1 MTSNNKYI
9 SIIAEIGSTH
19 DGSIGNA
26 LKAIDAASESGA
38 NIVKFQTH
46 IAEAESLPNAPSPIF
61 FNEESRMDYFRR
73 TAFNI
78 EQWIKI
84 ADYCKLK
91 NVEFLSSPFSLEA
104 VELLEKVGVSSF
116 KIPSGEVT
124 NLPLLERISK
134 TSKCVY
140 LSSGMSNWSE
150 LDQAI
155 NILKKSNALIPMQC
169 TSSYPCDPESVGL
182 NIIGEM
188 RERYKLPVGFSDHTL
203 GFAAAISAV
212 ALGCVVIEK
221 HFTFSKLM
229 YGSDAYHS
237 MEPKEFKL
245 FCDSIKEAAI
255 IRGTKV
261 DKNNLDQFMQ
271 MKKIFQKSIVTSCN
285 LKKGEILCEDN
296 ISFKKPGNG
305 ISASQYKK
313 IIGKRLLKDMPK
325 NIQISWGDLI

>member
-1 MTSNNKYI
+1 MTADNKSI
-9 SIIAEIGSTH
+9 SIIAEIGSIH

-26 LKAIDAASESGA
+26 LKAIDVAAESGA

-46 IAEAESLPNAPSPIF
+46 IAEAESLPDAPSPSF
-61 FNEESRMDYFRR
+61 FTEESRIDYFHR

-84 ADYCKLK
+84 AEYCKQK

-124 NLPLLERISK
+124 NLPLVERISE

-150 LDQAI
+150 LDEAI
-155 NILKKSNALIPMQC
+155 KILRKSKKLIPMQC
-169 TSSYPCDPESVGL
+169 TSSYPCAPESVGL

-188 RERYKLPVGFSDHTL
+188 RERYKLSIGFSDHTL

-212 ALGCVVIEK
+212 AMGCIAVEK

-229 YGSDAYHS
+229 YGSDAAHS

-245 FCDSIKEAAI
+245 FCDVIKEAAI
-255 IRGTKV
+255 IRDTKL
-261 DKNNLDQFMQ
+261 DKNNLNEFIQ
-271 MKKIFQKSIVTSCN
+271 MKKIFQKSIVTSCDM
-285 LKKGEILCEDN
+285 KKGDLICKDN
-296 ISFKKPGNG
+296 ISFKKPGDG

-313 IIGKRLLKDMPK
+313 IMGKRLKRDIPQ

>member
-1 MTSNNKYI
+1 MKSNKESI
-9 SIIAEIGSTH
+9 SIIAEIGSIH

-26 LKAIDAASESGA
+26 LKAIDVASDAGA

-46 IAEAESLPNAPSPIF
+46 IAEAESLPNAPSPNF
-61 FNEESRMDYFRR
+61 FNAESRIDYFRR
-73 TAFNI
+73 TAFSL

-84 ADYCKLK
+84 AEHCKSK

-104 VELLEKVGVSSF
+104 IELLEKVGVSSY

-124 NLPLLERISK
+124 NHPLLERISE

-140 LSSGMSNWSE
+140 LSSGMSDWFE
-150 LDQAI
+150 LDEAI
-155 NILKKSNALIPMQC
+155 KILNKSNKLIPMQC

-182 NIIGEM
+182 NIIREM
-188 RERYKLPVGFSDHTL
+188 SERYNLPVGFSDHTL

-229 YGSDAYHS
+229 YGSDAAHS

-245 FCDSIKEAAI
+245 FCDAIKEAAV
-255 IRGTKV
+255 IRDSKV
-261 DKNNLDQFMQ
+261 DKNNLVEFKE
-271 MKKIFQKSIVTSCN
+271 MKSIFQKSIVTSRD
-285 LKKGEILCEDN
+285 LKKGDLLCNND

-305 ISASQYKK
+305 ISASRYKE
-313 IIGKRLLKDMPK
+313 IIGKRLNKDMPE
-325 NIQISWGDLI
+325 NIQISWGDLT

>member
-1 MTSNNKYI
+1 MTINKKSI
-9 SIIAEIGSTH
+9 SIIAEIGSIH

-26 LKAIDAASESGA
+26 LKAIDVAAESGA

-46 IAEAESLPNAPSPIF
+46 IAKAESLPNAPSPSF
-61 FNEESRMDYFRR
+61 FKEESRIDYFLR

-84 ADYCKLK
+84 AEHCKEK

-104 VELLEKVGVSSF
+104 VELLEKVGVSSY

-124 NLPLLERISK
+124 NLPLLERISE

-150 LDQAI
+150 LDEAI
-155 NILKKSNALIPMQC
+155 KILRKSKKLIPMQC
-169 TSSYPCDPESVGL
+169 TSSYPCAPESVGL
-182 NIIGEM
+182 NVIEEM
-188 RERYKLPVGFSDHTL
+188 RERYKLSIGFSDHTL

-212 ALGCVVIEK
+212 AMGCVAIEK

-229 YGSDAYHS
+229 YGSDAAHS

-245 FCDSIKEAAI
+245 FCNAIKEAAI
-255 IRGTKV
+255 IRDVKV
-261 DKNNLDQFMQ
+261 DKDNLNEFKQ
-271 MKKIFQKSIVTSCN
+271 MKRIFQKSIVTSCDI
-285 LKKGEILCEDN
+285 KKGELICKDK
-296 ISFKKPGNG
+296 IAFKKPGDG

-313 IIGKRLLKDMPK
+313 IIGKKLKRDMPQ
-325 NIQISWGDLI
+325 NVQISWGDLI